1 VGYIYRRS
9 SHFPFRSIV
18 VENMRTHCFVC
29 VSCTRFNII
38 GAFEMWVF
46 YLRRIHT
53 EMNVWMGRGGGAA
66 ADTAM
71 VVINRKLLTN

>member
-1 VGYIYRRS
+1 
-9 SHFPFRSIV
+9 
-18 VENMRTHCFVC
+18 
-29 VSCTRFNII
+29 
-38 GAFEMWVF
+38 MWVF

-71 VVINRKLLTN
+71 VVINRKLLTNWEKQWAVYDDTKSVEYRTDYEKKIICAES